1 MSASGPSIFE
11 AQASWTVA
19 HTNSPPK
26 TLSDVIDELER
37 IQGELL
43 TLQRALEKLEQIES
57 LVTPEED

>member
-1 MSASGPSIFE
+1 
-11 AQASWTVA
+11 VA
-19 HTNSPPK
+19 HTKSPPK

-43 TLQRALEKLEQIES
+43 TLQRALERLEQVES